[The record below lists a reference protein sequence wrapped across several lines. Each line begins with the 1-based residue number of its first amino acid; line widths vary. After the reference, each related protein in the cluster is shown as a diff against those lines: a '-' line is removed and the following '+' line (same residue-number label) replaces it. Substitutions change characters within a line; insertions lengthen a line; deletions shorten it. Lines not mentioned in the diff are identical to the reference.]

1 MIHDGRFSF
10 HANLKTGADTGSVYL
25 VDHIAGPRV
34 QCTLHVVGTGKDADA
49 NPTFDYTG
57 QCDFRDK

>member
-1 MIHDGRFSF
+1 VHC
-10 HANLKTGADTGSVYL
+10 A
-25 VDHIAGPRV
+25 
-34 QCTLHVVGTGKDADA
+34 LHFVGTGKDAEA